1 MSSLADRLIPEAVAD
16 AALDLWRSGASAEV
30 VHRAIWPQGE
40 PTIQPHVLQSL
51 LEAMDVQ
58 RACALPA
65 DDLPPV
71 LAEAQE
77 QLTKAR
83 TDLCTAIGDDPTNGA
98 LQAALSKNVQT
109 ALNVERFRLDRQQHR
124 HNLQVLRD
132 RARNSAMDASGVRP
146 GGRDPFPTMA
156 PRARTAS

>member
-1 MSSLADRLIPEAVAD
+1 MSTLADRLIPDAVAD
-16 AALDLWRSGASAEV
+16 AALDLWRSGATAET
-30 VHRAIWPQGE
+30 VHKAIWPQGE
-40 PTIQPHVLQSL
+40 PSVPPHVLQSL

-77 QLTKAR
+77 QLTAAR
-83 TDLCTAIGDDPTNGA
+83 AELVTAIGDDPTNGA

-109 ALNVERFRLDRQQHR
+109 ALNVERFRLDRQTHR
-124 HNLQVLRD
+124 HNLNQLRE
-132 RARNSAMDASGVRP
+132 RARNAALDASGIRP

-156 PRARTAS
+156 RRPAAS